1 MNDSKSVS
9 TQLYGRWLT
18 LARAA
23 WAIIAVF
30 YIGAFLVSVPL
41 KLTEIPD
48 FTTSTAEGV
57 TQAEFLAGLAQLGI
71 SPTGYVAFQQWSS
84 IFVGMIYLVLAVF
97 IFWRK
102 SNDGMA
108 ILTSLLF
115 IMFWGPFETLAHLN
129 PVWTVVGD
137 VSAIVGSAVLLLW
150 FFIFP
155 DGHFEP
161 RWMRWLYLAL
171 LATQVWR
178 IFQPDVYQRS
188 FPLLIPVIFGGI
200 LLSQVFRYRHASAS
214 QRQQIKWVVFGI
226 GTGAASL
233 LVFALYYFAVL
244 NSQPPLARAIGVN
257 FWGSF
262 LWMFFVL
269 ILPFSLTLAI
279 LRSRLFDI
287 DIIIRKTVTY
297 TLVVALL
304 AIVYFG
310 SVILLQQ
317 IFANLT
323 GLKGNE
329 IITVISTLVIAA
341 LFAPLRNRIQDA
353 IDKRFYR
360 KKYDAQKVLQKFSE
374 TVRDE
379 TDIDKLTAELVN
391 VVQETMQPRSVSVW
405 LKRVDGE
412 TGRQGNKK

>member
-71 SPTGYVAFQQWSS
+71 SPTGYIAFQQWSS
-84 IFVGMIYLVLAVF
+84 ILVGMIYLVLAVF

-115 IMFWGPFETLAHLN
+115 IMFWGPFETLARLN

-188 FPLLIPVIFGGI
+188 FPLLIPLNNQDIVCACV
-200 LLSQVFRYRHASAS
+200 LTTSCAS
-214 QRQQIKWVVFGI
+214 
-226 GTGAASL
+226 
-233 LVFALYYFAVL
+233 
-244 NSQPPLARAIGVN
+244 
-257 FWGSF
+257 
-262 LWMFFVL
+262 
-269 ILPFSLTLAI
+269 
-279 LRSRLFDI
+279 
-287 DIIIRKTVTY
+287 
-297 TLVVALL
+297 
-304 AIVYFG
+304 
-310 SVILLQQ
+310 
-317 IFANLT
+317 
-323 GLKGNE
+323 
-329 IITVISTLVIAA
+329 
-341 LFAPLRNRIQDA
+341 
-353 IDKRFYR
+353 
-360 KKYDAQKVLQKFSE
+360 
-374 TVRDE
+374 
-379 TDIDKLTAELVN
+379 
-391 VVQETMQPRSVSVW
+391 
-405 LKRVDGE
+405 
-412 TGRQGNKK
+412 

>member
-1 MNDSKSVS
+1 VSNSESSS
-9 TQLYGRWLT
+9 TQLHGRWLT

-23 WAIIAVF
+23 WVVSAVF

-57 TQAEFLAGLAQLGI
+57 TQAEFLNGLAQIGI
-71 SPTGYVAFQQWSS
+71 SPAGYIAFYQWSN
-84 IFVGMIYLVLAVF
+84 ILVGLIYLVLAVF

-115 IMFWGPFETLAHLN
+115 LQFWAPFETLARLN
-129 PVWTVVGD
+129 PIWTVVGD
-137 VSAIVGSAVLLLW
+137 VSAIVSSTVFILW

-155 DGHFEP
+155 DGHFVP
-161 RWMRWLYLAL
+161 RWMRWIYLL
-171 LATQVWR
+171 VLATQVWR

-188 FPLLIPVIFGGI
+188 FPFLIPFIFGGI
-200 LLSQVFRYRHASAS
+200 LIAQVFRYRHASAP
-214 QRQQIKWVVFGI
+214 QRQQTKWVVFGI
-226 GTGAASL
+226 CAGAASL

-257 FWGSF
+257 FWGNF

-269 ILPFSLTLAI
+269 VLPFSLTLAI

-310 SVILLQQ
+310 SVILLQRL
-317 IFANLT
+317 FANIT
-323 GLKGNE
+323 GQRSE
-329 IITVISTLVIAA
+329 VITVLSTLVIAA
-341 LFAPLRNRIQDA
+341 LFVPLRNKIQDL

-360 KKYDAQKVLQKFSE
+360 KKYDAQKVLQKFGE

-379 TDIDKLTAELVN
+379 TDIDKLTTELVN
-391 VVQETMQPRSVSVW
+391 VVQETMQPKSVSVW
-405 LKRVDGE
+405 LKRGGGE
-412 TGRQGNKK
+412 TGSQEYKK

>member
-1 MNDSKSVS
+1 MSKSEPT
-9 TQLYGRWLT
+9 TQLHGRWLT

-71 SPTGYVAFQQWSS
+71 SPTGYIAFQQWSN
-84 IFVGMIYLVLAVF
+84 ILVGLIYLVLAVF

-108 ILTSLLF
+108 ILTSLVF
-115 IMFWGPFETLAHLN
+115 IMFWGPFETLARFN
-129 PVWTVVGD
+129 PIWTTVGEIFAL
-137 VSAIVGSAVLLLW
+137 VTSITFIGW

-155 DGHFEP
+155 DGHFVP
-161 RWMRWLYLAL
+161 RWMRWLYLGL

-178 IFQPDVYQRS
+178 IFQPDIYQRS
-188 FPLLIPVIFGGI
+188 FPFLIPIIFGGI
-200 LLSQVFRYRHASAS
+200 LLAQVYRYRHAGVA

-226 GTGAASL
+226 CAGAASL

-257 FWGSF
+257 FWGNF

-269 ILPFSLTLAI
+269 ILPISLTFAI

-304 AIVYFG
+304 AAVYFG

-317 IFANLT
+317 LFANIT
-323 GLKGNE
+323 GQRSE
-329 IITVISTLVIAA
+329 VITVLSTLAIAA
-341 LFAPLRNRIQDA
+341 LFVPLRNRIQDA

-379 TDIDKLTAELVN
+379 TDLDKLTAELVK
-391 VVQETMQPRSVSVW
+391 VVQETMQPKSVSVW
-405 LKRVDGE
+405 LKKTGDGE